1 VATENATGQPAAPKS
16 PFAPEGVKSGQGESI
31 WEKAER
37 LYAELGEIISV
48 DEQKRELVRRL
59 AGRCEYLEDRVREIK
74 YYIDWAEELKAKWE
88 GRVKP

>member
-1 VATENATGQPAAPKS
+1 L
-16 PFAPEGVKSGQGESI
+16 APEGVKSGQGESI

-37 LYAELGEIISV
+37 LYAELGEIINI

-59 AGRCEYLEDRVREIK
+59 ARRCEYLEDRLREIR

-88 GRVKP
+88 RGVKP